1 MKSRLLC
8 LAIATAAL
16 VLVTAPSSSAAG
28 PWAPEATATIHPG
41 VMTFTEGAQCTANF
55 VFSDG
60 TNTYLGQAAHCA
72 GLGAATDT
80 NGCDSSSL
88 PLGTAVDIDGVA
100 TGTIVY
106 SSWLTM
112 QGNGESDPNTCA
124 YNDLA
129 LIQLNAADVAN
140 VNPTI
145 PKWGGPTGVGPAV
158 ATGGNVYSYG
168 NSSLRFGVSQL
179 SPKTGVSV
187 GAGAGGWT
195 TDVYTVTPGI
205 PGDSGSAFLDAQGRA
220 FGVLS
225 TVAIAPLALSNGVGS
240 LQQELNYLH
249 THTSFTGVQVVNGT
263 RAFTPGLPV
272 G

>member
-1 MKSRLLC
+1 MYRYIVRACAAALM
-8 LAIATAAL
+8 AAAL
-16 VLVTAPSSSAAG
+16 VPAAASAAG
-28 PWAPEATATIHPG
+28 EIHPG

-112 QGNGESDPNTCA
+112 QGNGESDPDTCA

-129 LIQLNAADVAN
+129 LIKLNTADVAK

-158 ATGGNVYSYG
+158 ASGNVYSYG
-168 NSSLRFGVSQL
+168 NSSLRFGISQL

-187 GAGAGGWT
+187 GSAAGGWT
-195 TDVYTVTPGI
+195 TD
-205 PGDSGSAFLDAQGRA
+205 
-220 FGVLS
+220 
-225 TVAIAPLALSNGVGS
+225 
-240 LQQELNYLH
+240 
-249 THTSFTGVQVVNGT
+249 
-263 RAFTPGLPV
+263 
-272 G
+272 